1 MALSTFTTLV
11 TRCCVM
17 ATTLTRYAEL
27 YREWKHNQKLIT
39 LLPLIMVH
47 QIIIEIS
54 THCVVEGKHIFTLS
68 GLPP

>member
-1 MALSTFTTLV
+1 MVLSTFMTSI
-11 TRCCVM
+11 TRCCVT

-54 THCVVEGKHIFTLS
+54 THCAVEGKCIFSLS

>member
-1 MALSTFTTLV
+1 MAQSTFMTLAI
-11 TRCCVM
+11 RCCAM
-17 ATTLTRYAEL
+17 ATTLTRYAAL
-27 YREWKHNQKLIT
+27 CREWKHNQKIIT

-54 THCVVEGKHIFTLS
+54 THCVVEGKCIFLLS